1 MKRIF
6 VILIAALLLLPC
18 LAAPAAAM
26 DIAVDDGWD
35 EFDDPY
41 YDYAFEAFEAAQKRA
56 ERIEAGISFAFCVA
70 AALVTLI
77 VFIVLR
83 AKKSIPAGRFLA
95 ALAVLAVFVAVRAV
109 YLFSLF

>member
-41 YDYAFEAFEAAQKRA
+41 YREYEAAMARA

-83 AKKSIPAGRFLA
+83 AKKSVPAGRFLA
-95 ALAVLAVFVAVRAV
+95 VLAVLAVFVAMRAV
-109 YLFSLF
+109 YLVSLF

>member
-35 EFDDPY
+35 ESDDPY
-41 YDYAFEAFEAAQKRA
+41 YRDYKAAMARA
-56 ERIEAGISFAFCVA
+56 ERIEAGISFAVCV

-83 AKKSIPAGRFLA
+83 AKKSVPVGRFLA
-95 ALAVLAVFVAVRAV
+95 VLAVLAVFVALRAV
-109 YLFSLF
+109 YLVSLF